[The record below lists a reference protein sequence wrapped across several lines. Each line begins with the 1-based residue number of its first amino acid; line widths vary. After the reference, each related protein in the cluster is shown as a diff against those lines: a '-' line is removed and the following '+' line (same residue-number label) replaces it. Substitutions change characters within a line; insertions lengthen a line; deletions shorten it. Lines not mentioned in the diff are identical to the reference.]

1 LTSALVS
8 RGYKSG
14 QIENFFKQLTLQVI
28 SGRKISLPRN
38 ALPSNLLLFLVN
50 RELKQHLRYKTPF
63 TTLMISIKSISIDGV
78 KSSPSFEDHE
88 YFLPQIFAIGKP
100 LFRDI
105 DMFGTPGT
113 PDDTCL
119 FAILTMT
126 AMDGALI
133 VKERVVN
140 VVNGGVYKKNG
151 THVYLEIVV
160 SVCEPEDTLTKD
172 LSSYMELARRTHK
185 SCNAAV

>member
-1 LTSALVS
+1 
-8 RGYKSG
+8 
-14 QIENFFKQLTLQVI
+14 
-28 SGRKISLPRN
+28 
-38 ALPSNLLLFLVN
+38 
-50 RELKQHLRYKTPF
+50 
-63 TTLMISIKSISIDGV
+63 
-78 KSSPSFEDHE
+78 
-88 YFLPQIFAIGKP
+88 
-100 LFRDI
+100 
-105 DMFGTPGT
+105 
-113 PDDTCL
+113 
-119 FAILTMT
+119 
-126 AMDGALI
+126 MDGALI